1 MQINQIIEM
10 LMAFGVTRQEA
21 NVFYALTKNGT
32 MTGYEVAKQTGI
44 SRSNSYNAL
53 AGLVDKGFCYQEEG
67 SVKKYTPLDITEIC
81 DNKIQALQNIK
92 QLLVINMPKP
102 EVETEGY
109 LSIYGDKNIEDKMR
123 YMLKEAKQRVYL
135 EMDQVFLNRFQ
146 EELLE
151 LIKHKIKVVI
161 LTNDEIDFKGAKVYK
176 TQPRNN
182 QIGMITDSS
191 YVLTGEFGRGDSS
204 CSLFTGQK
212 NFVQVFKDSMKNE
225 IKLIE
230 LVKGE

>member
-1 MQINQIIEM
+1 MELNQIIDM

-32 MTGYEVAKQTGI
+32 MSGYEVAKQTGI
-44 SRSNSYNAL
+44 SRSNTYNAL
-53 AGLVDKGFCYQEEG
+53 AGLVDKGFCYQNEG
-67 SVKKYTPLDITEIC
+67 SVKKYTPLEIAEIC
-81 DNKIQALQNIK
+81 DNKIQALQNVK
-92 QLLVINMPKP
+92 QILISNMPKP
-102 EVETEGY
+102 EIETEGY

-135 EMDQVFLNRFQ
+135 EMDAKFIEKL
-146 EELLE
+146 EAELLP
-151 LIKHKIKVVI
+151 LIERKIKVVV
-161 LTNDEIDFKGAKVYK
+161 LTSKKVDIKGAKIYK
-176 TQPRNN
+176 TEPKNN

-191 YVLTGEFGRGDSS
+191 YVLTGEFGKGESS

-230 LVKGE
+230 LLKGE